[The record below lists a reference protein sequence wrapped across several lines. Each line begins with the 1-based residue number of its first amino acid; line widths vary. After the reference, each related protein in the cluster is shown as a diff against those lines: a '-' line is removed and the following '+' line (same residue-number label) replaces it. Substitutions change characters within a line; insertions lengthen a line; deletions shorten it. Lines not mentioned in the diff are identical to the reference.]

1 MTRNSCF
8 HFVEIMFRIGIDLG
22 GTKIE
27 GIILD
32 AQGTELL
39 RKRIHT
45 EQQHGSAHILN
56 RVKDL
61 CVELVAHIQGA
72 PHTIGIGTPGALS
85 HRTGLLKN
93 SNTVCLN
100 GQPIKT
106 DLERLLGRTIAIQ
119 NDANCFAM
127 AEALHGAGKGK
138 NLVFGVIMGTGC
150 GGGIVYKGEVITGR
164 QSIAGEWGHVSINP
178 NGTSCYCRQRGC
190 VETYISGG
198 GAEARYAEHYG
209 EKKSFVKIVE
219 AYQRGESQATEFMK
233 VFFRNFGRSLANVI
247 DILDPD
253 VVVIGG
259 GLSKF
264 EALYTEGV
272 AEVAKQVF
280 SDSLETPIVENQLG
294 DSAGVIGAALVG
306 I

>member
-1 MTRNSCF
+1 MYCN
-8 HFVEIMFRIGIDLG
+8 FRIGIDLG

-27 GIILD
+27 GIVLN
-32 AQGTELL
+32 AQGAEVF
-39 RKRIHT
+39 RKRIPT
-45 EQQHGSAHILN
+45 EQEHGAAHILK
-56 RVKDL
+56 RVT
-61 CVELVAHIQGA
+61 ELYRELAGHIHVAT
-72 PHTIGIGTPGALS
+72 HTIGIGTPGALS
-85 HRTGLLKN
+85 RRTGLLKN

-106 DLERLLGRTIAIQ
+106 DLERLLGRKIEIQ

-150 GGGIVYKGEVITGR
+150 GGGIVHKGEVITGP
-164 QSIAGEWGHVSINP
+164 QAIAGEWGHISINP
-178 NGTSCYCRQRGC
+178 NGPLCYCGQRGC

-198 GAEARYAEHYG
+198 GAEARYAEQFG
-209 EKKSFVKIVE
+209 DKKSFVEIAR
-219 AYQRGESQATEFMK
+219 AYRSGEPRAAEFMK
-233 VFFRNFGRSLANVI
+233 SFFRNFGRSLANVI

-253 VVVIGG
+253 MVVIGG
-259 GLSKF
+259 GVSNF
-264 EALYTEGV
+264 QELYTEGI
-272 AEVAKQVF
+272 EQVAKQVF
-280 SDSLETPIVENQLG
+280 SDSLETPIVKNQLG